1 MGLDNGLMIK
11 AKTLDASRYLE
22 ANFEDLRDRFC
33 SDGPAYEFWYGR
45 KDWNVRAKF
54 LSVFHDKEYDG
65 SGGDIYLTI
74 ADLVQVREI
83 FKYFLDEK
91 HWYEDRDRAFG
102 SGSIWTWE
110 QSLRSTAEAI
120 YNITRFLEDVYDEE
134 FTDEDFE
141 IWFYDSY

>member
-11 AKTLDASRYLE
+11 AKTLDASRWLE
-22 ANFEDLRDRFC
+22 QGYKDLNEN
-33 SDGPAYEFWYGR
+33 GTIYEFWYGR

-54 LSVFHDKEYDG
+54 LDTFHDKGYDG
-65 SGGDIYLTI
+65 EGGDIYLTI

-83 FKYFLDEK
+83 FKYFLDET
-91 HWYEDRDRAFG
+91 HWYEDQG
-102 SGSIWTWE
+102 GIMHGGSIWTWE
-110 QSLRSTAEAI
+110 ESLRSTAEAI
-120 YNITRFLEDVYDEE
+120 WNITRFLEDVYDKG